1 MIHES
6 IRMGEKT
13 FCDDWNFDPKELADY
28 QNLGDYRPYRAWID
42 KVPDDIAKTVN
53 YPNLKGAHCILKRTA
68 KKNPNNLAIYDY
80 DNKVKYT
87 YHELNYHVDQVSTGL
102 LELGVQ
108 KQDGI
113 AFYGSN
119 CPEYMFSLFA
129 ANQIGA
135 VWVPINPLLKKKEIL
150 HILNDSGIVNTI
162 ITHENQYTTLKR
174 ALKEKS
180 VKNVIVVQ
188 KQKEQK
194 GDFINFDEYFLKFP
208 SEKPEITINTKED
221 LLALM
226 YTGGTTGLPK
236 GVMLTHSNIIAN
248 TFQTAFYLDPAEG
261 IMDKYGRYVN
271 MAVLPLAHIFG
282 LYLVYATVNQAYSN
296 IMLQYDAKTVL
307 ELIQKYKVTMFSG
320 VPTHY
325 QILANYPDFN
335 KYDITSLE
343 LITSAGAALPQKV
356 AQIFKDVGKVIVKQG
371 YGLTECSPA
380 THLQPDWLEYKPD
393 SIGVPIIDTDC
404 LIIDPED
411 TEKEQEF
418 GQAGELIIHGPQ
430 VMKGY
435 WKKPKATEKVLIK
448 RNDNKT
454 WLRTGDIV
462 KMDESGYFYVVGR
475 SKEMIKY
482 KGYRILPFEI
492 ENTLYEHPDILEAAV
507 IGIPDDIVGEKIKA
521 FVKLKPE
528 SKGKV
533 TEDQIIEWAKE
544 NMAGYKYPR
553 EVEFVG
559 IIPKSPVGKVLRR
572 AFREQELKKRGID
585 REI

>member
-1 MIHES
+1 MVE
-6 IRMGEKT
+6 RK
-13 FCDDWNFDPKELADY
+13 FCDDWELNPDILADY
-28 QNLGDYRPYRAWID
+28 KNLGKWRPQRPWMD
-42 KVPDDIAKTVN
+42 RVPENIAKTIK

-68 KKNPNNLAIYDY
+68 KKNPNNLAIYDF
-80 DNKVKYT
+80 DNEKKYT
-87 YHELNYHVDQVSTGL
+87 YREFEYIVNQVSAGL
-102 LELGVQ
+102 LELGV
-108 KQDGI
+108 KGQDQAVAI
-113 AFYGSN
+113 YTQN
-119 CPEYMFSLFA
+119 CPEYMFALFA
-129 ANQIGA
+129 VNQINTI
-135 VWVPINPLLKKKEIL
+135 WIPINPLLKKKEIE

-162 ITHENQYTTLKR
+162 IVHEDQYTAMKR
-174 ALKEKS
+174 ALKTYE
-180 VKNVIVVQ
+180 VKNLIVIQ
-188 KQKEQK
+188 KQKDIQ
-194 GDFINFDEYFLKFP
+194 DDVIIFDDYFLKFP
-208 SEKPEITINTKED
+208 SKPPEIEINTEQD

-236 GVMLTHSNIIAN
+236 GVMLTHQNIIAN
-248 TFQTAFYLDPAEG
+248 TFQTLFYLDPPDG
-261 IMDKYGRYVN
+261 IRDKYSRFVN

-282 LYLVYATVNQAYSN
+282 LYLVYATVNNAYLN
-296 IMLQYDAKTVL
+296 IMLRYDAKNVL
-307 ELIQKYKVTMFSG
+307 ELIQKYKVNMVSG

-343 LITSAGAALPQKV
+343 LITSAGAALPQKI
-356 AQIFKDVGKVIVKQG
+356 AKFFKDEGKVIVKQG

-380 THLQPDWLEYKPD
+380 THLQPDWLNYKAD

-404 LIIDPED
+404 VIIDPED
-411 TEKEQEF
+411 VEKEQEF

-492 ENTLYEHPDILEAAV
+492 EDTLYEHPDITEAAV
-507 IGIPDDIVGEKIKA
+507 IGIPDDVVGEIIKA

-533 TEDQIIEWAKE
+533 TEEQIIEWAKE

-553 EVEFVG
+553 EIEFVG
-559 IIPKSPVGKVLRR
+559 FIPKSPVGKVLRR

>member
-1 MIHES
+1 
-6 IRMGEKT
+6 MGENQ
-13 FCDDWNFDPKELADY
+13 FCDDWEFSTDLADY
-28 QNLGDYRPYRAWID
+28 KNLGKWRPHRTWMD
-42 KVPDDIAKTVN
+42 RVPENIAKTVN
-53 YPNLKGAHCILKRTA
+53 YPNLKGAHCILKRTTRV
-68 KKNPNNLAIYDY
+68 NPNNMAIYDY
-80 DNKVKYT
+80 DNDKKYT
-87 YHELNYHVDQVSTGL
+87 YHEFNYIVDQVSTGL
-102 LELGVQ
+102 LKLGIQ
-108 KQDGI
+108 KNDGV
-113 AFYGSN
+113 AFYGQN

-129 ANQIGA
+129 VNQIGA
-135 VWVPINPLLKKKEIL
+135 VWLPINPLLKKKEIL

-162 ITHENQYTTLKR
+162 IVHETQYTALKR
-174 ALKEKS
+174 AIKS
-180 VKNVIVVQ
+180 NPVKNVIVVQ
-188 KQKEQK
+188 KEKEIK
-194 GDFINFDEYFLKFP
+194 DDVIIFDDYFLKFP
-208 SEKPEITINTKED
+208 SKTPDITINPQED

-236 GVMLTHSNIIAN
+236 GVMLTHNNIIAN
-248 TFQTAFYLDPAEG
+248 TFQTAFFLDPAEG
-261 IMDKYGRYVN
+261 IMEKYAKFVN

-282 LYLVYATVNQAYSN
+282 LYLVYATVNQAYLN
-296 IMLQYDAKTVL
+296 IMLRYDAKNVL
-307 ELIQKYKVTMFSG
+307 KLIQKYKINMISG

-325 QILANYPDFN
+325 QILANHPDFD

-393 SIGVPIIDTDC
+393 SIGIPIIDTDC

-411 TEKEQEF
+411 IEKEQEF
-418 GQAGELIIHGPQ
+418 GQAGELVIHGPQ

-435 WKKPKATEKVLIK
+435 WKNPEATARVLVKRKDGKV
-448 RNDNKT
+448 

-482 KGYRILPFEI
+482 KGYRILPFEV
-492 ENTLYEHPDILEAAV
+492 EDTLYEHPDILEAAV

-533 TEDQIIEWAKE
+533 TEQDIIEWAKE

-559 IIPKSPVGKVLRR
+559 FIPKSPVGKVLRR

-585 REI
+585 RQI